1 MAQKANLANIIWQ
14 AADDELRNVLK
25 PHQYGQIIL
34 PFFVLKRLDSV
45 IKSLDPNN
53 QAKDLYKKNS
63 DMEED
68 ELERFIFDVTEL
80 PYYNTAMYNFDEIAK
95 GDANQAYINFGNYL
109 NSFSKNIRTIIENFK
124 FKDELEELVKK
135 KRFFSFIQHFAE
147 IDMSPE
153 NYDNAEIGN
162 VYEDLLRR
170 WSEMSNETAGEHFTP
185 KDVVNLL
192 VGLVFSG
199 KEDELK
205 EPGLIRNIYDPCCGY
220 GGMLTTAKKYIEE
233 NISKNLSLVLKGQEI
248 NTQTHSGCVADF
260 IMMGLD
266 SSHIIGPSSTLTD
279 DTYTEDKFHFQLA
292 NPPFGVSWNSGDTVT
307 SVKDELNSQT
317 FNGRSRFV
325 NLPRTSDGQFLFLQI
340 MIDKMDPDDSRIGM
354 VSNGSPLF
362 TGDAGSGESEIRKY
376 ILENDLL
383 EAMIALPSNMF
394 YNTGIATY
402 LWILNNNKSSER
414 KGKVQL
420 IDGSDLG
427 TALRKNLGNKN
438 KEVSEESR
446 NNIIDIFT
454 NFEENEIS
462 KIYDKEFFGYIR
474 VNVEQPLV
482 EDGEIVKLRNGK
494 SKPDTS
500 KRDQE
505 RIPLSEN
512 IDDYFDREVK
522 PHLPDAWMDRSK
534 DEIGYDINFTK
545 YFYKYQPLRDLE
557 EIITDIKA
565 IDKEIESL
573 SGDLFE

>member
-1 MAQKANLANIIWQ
+1 MAEKVNLANIIWQ
-14 AADDELRNVLK
+14 TADDELRNVLK
-25 PHQYGQIIL
+25 PHEYGQIIL

-53 QAKDLYKKNS
+53 EARDLYEKNF

-68 ELERFIFDVTEL
+68 ERERFIFDATEL
-80 PYYNTAMYNFDEIAK
+80 PYYNTAKYNFDEIAK
-95 GDANQAYINFGNYL
+95 GDANQAYENFENYIA
-109 NSFSKNIRTIIENFK
+109 SFSKNIRTLIENFK
-124 FKDELEELVKK
+124 FNDELEELRKQ

-192 VGLVFSG
+192 VGIVFSG
-199 KEDELK
+199 KEDELN

-233 NISKNLSLVLKGQEI
+233 NISKNVTLVLKGQEI
-248 NTQTHSGCVADF
+248 NTQTHSGCAADF

-279 DTYTEDKFHFQLA
+279 DLYTNDKFHFQLA
-292 NPPFGVSWNSGDTVT
+292 NPPFGVSWNTGSTVT

-325 NLPRTSDGQFLFLQI
+325 NLPRTSDGQLLFLQI
-340 MIDKMDPDDSRIGM
+340 MMDKMEPNDSRIGM

-383 EAMIALPSNMF
+383 EAMIALPDNMF

-402 LWILNNNKSSER
+402 LWIINNNKSSER

-420 IDGSDLG
+420 IDGSGLG

-446 NNIIDIFT
+446 NKIIDIFT

-462 KIYDKEFFGYIR
+462 KIYDNDF
-474 VNVEQPLV
+474 L
-482 EDGEIVKLRNGK
+482 
-494 SKPDTS
+494 DT
-500 KRDQE
+500 QE
-505 RIPLSEN
+505 
-512 IDDYFDREVK
+512 
-522 PHLPDAWMDRSK
+522 
-534 DEIGYDINFTK
+534 
-545 YFYKYQPLRDLE
+545 
-557 EIITDIKA
+557 
-565 IDKEIESL
+565 
-573 SGDLFE
+573 